1 MSQQL
6 SSKPFY
12 EERIEGKQ
20 IPVAL
25 ARDCYAVFACRH
37 KFCREVCPVYQE
49 DRNESHSSYG
59 FHTALL
65 GISEGMGELDEMHET
80 ITNCLECGA
89 CETRC
94 PNTLFAGDFY
104 GTSTTTVNLVRK
116 VRRDLVASGK
126 GFAGYEEVLAQVDR
140 YLAYFDGPIEDL
152 TKWADGLDLPF
163 TGETMMFV
171 DYFNAFETTDV
182 PRNAAKILKSAGV
195 DFGILALPGA
205 TLGELLDVNLEK
217 FIEMGRY
224 NVEVLEKAGAK
235 RVIIINPHDY
245 VYFTREYTQYIGELP
260 FEVVYITD
268 YLEELVKAGTLD
280 YSQKDK
286 PFTQT
291 GTTKVS
297 YHDPCT
303 LNKMCGITAS
313 PRELINQLPGV
324 EFIDVSPVAQW
335 SYCCGKGSAS
345 FKILHPDQ
353 AYKIGTQ
360 RLEAA
365 ADLGAEQLVLAC
377 PHCKDQ
383 LTDVGARSGVP
394 IEPVHI
400 LSLIATAM
408 GLD

>member
-12 EERIEGKQ
+12 EERIEGTT
-20 IPVAL
+20 IPLPLVK
-25 ARDCYAVFACRH
+25 DCYAVFACRH
-37 KFCREVCPVYQE
+37 KFCREVCPVYQD
-49 DRNESHSSYG
+49 DRNESHTSYG

-65 GISEGMGELDEMHET
+65 GVSQGMGEIGEMQDT
-80 ITNCLECGA
+80 ITYCLECGA

-104 GTSTTTVNLVRK
+104 GASTTTVDLVRK
-116 VRRDLVASGK
+116 VRRDLVASGL
-126 GFAGYEEVLAQVDR
+126 GFEKHEEILAQVDK
-140 YLAYFDGPIEDL
+140 YLGYFEGPIEDL

-163 TGETMMFV
+163 VGETMLFV

-182 PRNAAKILKSAGV
+182 PRNAARILQAAGV

-224 NVEVLEKAGAK
+224 NIEVLEKAGAQ
-235 RVIIINPHDY
+235 RVILINPHDY
-245 VYFTREYTQYIGELP
+245 TYFTRDYTQYIGELP

-268 YLEELVKAGTLD
+268 VVEELVNSGQISFDDAT
-280 YSQKDK
+280 KDRV
-286 PFTQT
+286 F
-291 GTTKVS
+291 GKVS

-303 LNKMCGITAS
+303 LNKICGITES
-313 PRELINQLPGV
+313 PRSVIGRLPGV

-335 SYCCGKGSAS
+335 SYCCGKGNAS
-345 FKILHPDQ
+345 FKVLHPDVS
-353 AYKIGTQ
+353 YKIGTN
-360 RLEAA
+360 RLQAA
-365 ADLGAEQLVLAC
+365 ADLGVSKLVLAC

-383 LTDVGARSGVP
+383 LTDVAARSGVP

-400 LSLIATAM
+400 LTLVAEAM

>member
-1 MSQQL
+1 MTTQQL

-12 EERIEGKQ
+12 QERIEGAT
-20 IPVAL
+20 IPEPIM
-25 ARDCYAVFACRH
+25 RDCYAVFACRH
-37 KFCREVCPVYQE
+37 KFCREVCPVYQD
-49 DRNESHSSYG
+49 DRNESHTSYG
-59 FHTALL
+59 FHSAVL
-65 GISEGMGELDEMHET
+65 GISQGMGELEELHET

-116 VRRDLVASGK
+116 IRRDLLASGT
-126 GFAGYEEVLAQVDR
+126 GFDGYEEILAQVNK
-140 YLAYFDGPIEDL
+140 YLAYFDGPVEDL

-163 TGETMMFV
+163 TGETMLFV

-182 PRNAAKILKSAGV
+182 PRNAAKILRAAGV

-205 TLGELLDVNLEK
+205 TLGELLDVNLDK
-217 FIEMGRY
+217 FIEMGKY
-224 NVEVLEKAGAK
+224 NVEVLVKAGAK
-235 RVIIINPHDY
+235 RVVLINPHDY
-245 VYFTREYTQYIGELP
+245 SYFTREYTQYLGELP
-260 FEVVYITD
+260 FEVVYIT
-268 YLEELVKAGTLD
+268 ELLDELTKAGKLN
-280 YSQKDK
+280 YSSG
-286 PFTQT
+286 TAM
-291 GTTKVS
+291 GTTVT

-303 LNKMCGITAS
+303 LNKICGISAS
-313 PRELINQLPGV
+313 PRSLISQLPGV
-324 EFIDVSPVAQW
+324 EFLDVSPVTQW
-335 SYCCGKGSAS
+335 SYCCGKGNAS
-345 FKILHPDQ
+345 FKVLHPSK

-365 ADLGAEQLVLAC
+365 ADLGAQQVVLAC

-383 LTDVGARSGVP
+383 LTDVQARSGIP

-400 LSLIATAM
+400 LSLIATAL